1 MVQVGVDVIVGD
13 RSWVHRRAGVLATV
27 GRGEEA
33 LQGDGWKQGQ
43 RTGRRHPIGNRKNE
57 EGKEKTCESPS
68 MLYLQ
73 RPALLCTRFH
83 LCLDQILDKTSAVP
97 QVSSKLRTQRLQAKS
112 IFRVKSVRS

>member
-57 EGKEKTCESPS
+57 RENESPS
-68 MLYLQ
+68 YSHTEIFLATHVTVL
-73 RPALLCTRFH
+73 TF
-83 LCLDQILDKTSAVP
+83 SS
-97 QVSSKLRTQRLQAKS
+97 VS
-112 IFRVKSVRS
+112 RSNH